1 MTNAEKVVLRY
12 PNETYVEIVGDQ
24 TIVKQILERL
34 DNLEITVTTT
44 SGFFVKEQTN
54 DGEFRRV
61 SRADGV

>member
-12 PNETYVEIVGDQ
+12 PNETYVEVVGDP

-44 SGFFVKEQTN
+44 SGFFIKERTN
-54 DGEFRRV
+54 D
-61 SRADGV
+61 